1 LIGPRTQFH
10 HRIARAI
17 GSASLIA
24 SLVILPGAAWCW
36 ETANGPTDNSGFV
49 NVATAPATTPSKT
62 VNIPGISARAN
73 PVVAPDGTVYV
84 GTLNGKLLAFKPDG
98 TPAWNRDFG
107 LGESIV
113 ASPAIGSDG
122 TIYVL
127 SVSQTTDHR
136 VNPPVKRVD
145 TTLHRFTSTGGYLG
159 KTIFP
164 DHNGGTASAAWPNL
178 WRFSD
183 TELVIVPAVY
193 RRAVGGGIDI
203 RLLAFST
210 EGAVVADQRATS
222 ITPDLTSESILPTA
236 VLPVCLI
243 PIAGQLT
250 CAIEPGIIGQSAAY
264 AAEWARQPPLPGVGI
279 FHDPQGGTPW
289 ILLSDDYHELVGL
302 TFSGGAFVEA
312 FRVHD
317 PKHFM
322 RSAPTIMPDKHTV
335 IGVQNV
341 TLDTIGNEF
350 AGKIG
355 GAMFAGPNQNKVAP
369 ITNFLPVY
377 AAPTRLADG
386 RFVLIES
393 RGQVAVMNGRNVT
406 VAVPLD
412 GGFVGASAASRTHL
426 FVSTETAFLTLD
438 PNALTEVG
446 RMDWDASKG
455 ASRPVIG
462 PQGHVYVTVDNTLY
476 VFAPPSASPLR
487 VGTYQGPTPALEAA
501 QEYEQP
507 LTSDGN
513 RLFACEN
520 LDGDDCGKGD
530 YNTIAMAFCQKMGF
544 AEVSH
549 LEVDSKK
556 VKAETLDGRYCSK
569 KKCKV
574 FEEIDCAN
582 N

>member
-1 LIGPRTQFH
+1 
-10 HRIARAI
+10 
-17 GSASLIA
+17 LIA
-24 SLVILPGAAWCW
+24 ALVILPGTAWCW

-49 NVATAPATTPSKT
+49 NVATAPATTPSRT
-62 VNIPGISARAN
+62 VNIPGMSTRAN

-98 TPAWNRDFG
+98 TPAWNRDVG

-127 SVSQTTDHR
+127 SVAQTTDHR
-136 VNPPVKRVD
+136 VNPPAKRVD
-145 TTLHRFTSTGGYLG
+145 TTLHRFTPGGGYLG
-159 KTIFP
+159 KTLFP
-164 DHNGGTASAAWPNL
+164 DHNGGTGTAAWPNL
-178 WRFSD
+178 WRLNG
-183 TELVIVPAVY
+183 TELVIVPAAY
-193 RRAVGGGIDI
+193 RREVGGGIDI

-210 EGAVVADQRATS
+210 GGAIVADQRATS
-222 ITPDLTSESILPTA
+222 ITPELTSESILPPA
-236 VLPVCLI
+236 VLPVCLV
-243 PIAGQLT
+243 PIVGQIT

-289 ILLSDDYHELVGL
+289 ILLSDDYHELVGF

-322 RSAPTIMPDKHTV
+322 RSAPTILPDKHTV
-335 IGVQNV
+335 IGLQNATV
-341 TLDTIGNEF
+341 DTVGNEST
-350 AGKIG
+350 ANIG
-355 GAMFAGPNQNKVAP
+355 GALFAGPNQNKVAP
-369 ITNFLPVY
+369 ISNFLPVY
-377 AAPTRLADG
+377 AAPTRLTDG

-393 RGQVAVMNGRNVT
+393 RGNVAVMNGRT
-406 VAVPLD
+406 VAAQAPLD
-412 GGFVGASAASRTHL
+412 GGLVGTSAASRTHL

-438 PNALTEVG
+438 PGTLAEVG
-446 RMDWDASKG
+446 RMNWDAGKG

-462 PQGHVYVTVDNTLY
+462 PQGHVYVTTGNTLY
-476 VFAPPSASPLR
+476 VFPPAVKSPFPKV
-487 VGTYQGPTPALEAA
+487 VGTYQGPTPALEAS
-501 QEYEQP
+501 QDYPQP
-507 LTSDGN
+507 LTTNGN
-513 RLFACEN
+513 RLFACEK

-530 YNTIAMAFCQKMGF
+530 YNTIALAFCQKQGF

-574 FEEIDCAN
+574 FDQIICAN

>member
-1 LIGPRTQFH
+1 M
-10 HRIARAI
+10 
-17 GSASLIA
+17 
-24 SLVILPGAAWCW
+24 
-36 ETANGPTDNSGFV
+36 
-49 NVATAPATTPSKT
+49 
-62 VNIPGISARAN
+62 SARAN

-98 TPAWNRDFG
+98 TPAWNRDVG

-145 TTLHRFTSTGGYLG
+145 TTLHRFNATGGYLG

-164 DHNGGTASAAWPNL
+164 DHNGGTATAAWPNL
-178 WRFSD
+178 WRFGGN
-183 TELVIVPAVY
+183 ELIVVPAVY

-210 EGAVVADQRATS
+210 SGAIVVDQRATS
-222 ITPDLTSESILPTA
+222 ITPDLTSESILPPA
-236 VLPVCLI
+236 VLPVCLV
-243 PIAGQLT
+243 PIVGQLT
-250 CAIEPGIIGQSAAY
+250 CAIEPEIIGASAAE
-264 AAEWARQPPLPGVGI
+264 AAEWAHQPPLPGVGI
-279 FHDPQGGTPW
+279 FYDPQGGTPW
-289 ILLSDDYHELVGL
+289 ILLSDDYHDLVGFTL
-302 TFSGGAFVEA
+302 SGGAFVEA

-322 RSAPTIMPDKHTV
+322 RSAPTILPDKHTI
-335 IGVQNV
+335 IGMQ
-341 TLDTIGNEF
+341 DAGIGANGIEY
-350 AGKIG
+350 AGKVG
-355 GAMFAGPNQNKVAP
+355 GAIFAGPNQNKVAP

-377 AAPTRLADG
+377 ATPTRLANG
-386 RFVLIES
+386 RTVLIEF
-393 RGQVAVMNGRNVT
+393 RGQMAVLNGGSVVAS
-406 VAVPLD
+406 APLD
-412 GGFVGASAASRTHL
+412 GGSVGTSTASRTHL
-426 FVSTETAFLTLD
+426 FVPTETAFLTLD
-438 PNALTEVG
+438 PSTLAEVG
-446 RMDWDASKG
+446 RLNWDAGRG

-462 PQGHVYVTVDNTLY
+462 PQGHVYVTVGNTLY
-476 VFAPPSASPLR
+476 VFPPAVKSPFPKI
-487 VGTYQGPTPALEAA
+487 VGTYQGPTPSLEAS
-501 QEYEQP
+501 QEYERP
-507 LTSDGN
+507 LTTNGN
-513 RLFACEN
+513 RLFACEK

-530 YNTIAMAFCQKMGF
+530 YNTIALAFCQKMGF

-556 VKAETLDGRYCSK
+556 VKAETLDGQYCSK

>member
-1 LIGPRTQFH
+1 LIDLRSRIRRTAGHLGVALLLAFW
-10 HRIARAI
+10 
-17 GSASLIA
+17 SD
-24 SLVILPGAAWCW
+24 AALCS

-98 TPAWNRDFG
+98 TPAWNRDVG

-127 SVSQTTDHR
+127 SVSQSTDHR

-145 TTLHRFTSTGGYLG
+145 TTLHRFTPGGGYLG
-159 KTIFP
+159 KTVFP

-178 WRFSD
+178 WRFNGD
-183 TELVIVPAVY
+183 ELVIVPAVY

-210 EGAVVADQRATS
+210 GGAIVADQRATS
-222 ITPDLTSESILPTA
+222 TTPDLTSESILPPA
-236 VLPVCLI
+236 VIPLCLV
-243 PIAGQLT
+243 PISGQLT
-250 CAIEPGIIGQSAAY
+250 CAIEPEIIGQSAAY
-264 AAEWARQPPLPGVGI
+264 AAEWASQPLLPGVGI

-289 ILLSDDYHELVGL
+289 ILLSDDYHELLGF

-312 FRVHD
+312 FRIHD

-322 RSAPTIMPDKHTV
+322 RSAPTILPDKHTI
-335 IGVQNV
+335 IGLQDAV
-341 TLDTIGNEF
+341 LDDNGSEHSRN
-350 AGKIG
+350 IG
-355 GAMFAGPNQNKVAP
+355 GALFAGPNQNKVAP

-377 AAPTRLADG
+377 AAPTRLANG
-386 RFVLIES
+386 RTVLIEY
-393 RGQVAVMNGRNVT
+393 RGQVAVLNGRSV
-406 VAVPLD
+406 VAAAPLD

-438 PNALTEVG
+438 PGTLAEVG
-446 RMDWDASKG
+446 RLNWDASHG

-462 PQGHVYVTVDNTLY
+462 PQGHVYVTVGNTLY
-476 VFAPPSASPLR
+476 VFPPGAAKSPFPKV
-487 VGTYQGPTPALEAA
+487 VGTYQGPTPSLEAS
-501 QEYEQP
+501 QEYPQP
-507 LTSDGN
+507 LTTNGN
-513 RLFACEN
+513 RLFACEK

-530 YNTIAMAFCQKMGF
+530 YNTIALAFCQKMGF

-549 LEVDSKK
+549 LKVDSKK
-556 VKAETLDGRYCSK
+556 VKAETLDGRFCSK
-569 KKCKV
+569 NKCKV
-574 FEEIDCAN
+574 FDEIDCAN